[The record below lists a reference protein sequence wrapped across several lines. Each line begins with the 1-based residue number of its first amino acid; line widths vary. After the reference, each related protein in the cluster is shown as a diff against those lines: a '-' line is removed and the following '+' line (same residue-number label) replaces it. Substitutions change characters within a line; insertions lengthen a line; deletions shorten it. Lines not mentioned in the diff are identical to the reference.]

1 MWLKFATYIFGM
13 KTKLLVQASS
23 PKEKKKVMHFAP
35 FLHDLLL
42 HTTIQHTAIVALEA
56 YTVCSGGVGS

>member
-1 MWLKFATYIFGM
+1 MWLRFATYIFGM

-23 PKEKKKVMHFAP
+23 PKEKKKVIHFAP
-35 FLHDLLL
+35 FLQDLLL
-42 HTTIQHTAIVALEA
+42 LNTAIVALEA